1 MTKPVTRKM
10 AVDCLLHR
18 IILQFGTP
26 LIAIST
32 GEELLPGMA
41 IEFDHVHADVHGGAH
56 HYENLRPLPKKAHQ
70 KKTAKDVKANAKVK
84 RIRGERKPKPK
95 RNWKRPASAGNG
107 FPPRGTTPMRRK

>member
-18 IILQFGTP
+18 VIMQFGTP

-41 IEFDHVHADVHGGAH
+41 IEFDHVQADVHGGAH
-56 HYENLRPLPKKAHQ
+56 EYENLRPLPKKAHSR
-70 KKTAKDVKANAKVK
+70 KTAKDIAANAKVK
-84 RIRGERKPKPK
+84 RLSSPKRKPRVKMRSRGFQKVHRPFPK
-95 RNWKRPASAGNG
+95 RGKL
-107 FPPRGTTPMRRK
+107 